1 MTFALQASKEDRVSY
16 PSPPP
21 RSSAD
26 GERKVWLRLCCSL
39 THFHRRRPPRPRPR
53 TALARRCLRAPRR
66 LLLFRLRPALLN
78 PLSGSLRSMCVAAC
92 IGCVLT
98 CVSGA
103 TSASV
108 SSSRVPRAVSQPQ
121 APCARRCARRCS
133 SKAGAF
139 ANLLPLIA
147 CFCCVQARIPRKTDI
162 AVSQVCAS
170 ADVDAARAAAPV
182 PAPAAFD
189 LASSLSALQSHLPT
203 DGFSSLLVDAA

>member
-1 MTFALQASKEDRVSY
+1 MCVCLRLLCADLFLCTDSDFVMTEEEQVTFALQASKEDRVSY

-92 IGCVLT
+92 IGCVFT
-98 CVSGA
+98 CVCQEPRVPVSA
-103 TSASV
+103 RAEFHEQSASLKR
-108 SSSRVPRAVSQPQ
+108 RVP
-121 APCARRCARRCS
+121 
-133 SKAGAF
+133 
-139 ANLLPLIA
+139 
-147 CFCCVQARIPRKTDI
+147 D
-162 AVSQVCAS
+162 
-170 ADVDAARAAAPV
+170 DVPDAAPPKRV
-182 PAPAAFD
+182 R
-189 LASSLSALQSHLPT
+189 SLICCL
-203 DGFSSLLVDAA
+203 

>member
-1 MTFALQASKEDRVSY
+1 MLFIDSFSSSPTAKATPSNSAGKALSASTPKAASVSA
-16 PSPPP
+16 PTCTPKP
-21 RSSAD
+21 A
-26 GERKVWLRLCCSL
+26 LRLA
-39 THFHRRRPPRPRPR
+39 
-53 TALARRCLRAPRR
+53 ALNVCRGVH
-66 LLLFRLRPALLN
+66 RLRIYL
-78 PLSGSLRSMCVAAC
+78 
-92 IGCVLT
+92 